1 MPDLARL
8 HRKKALQLA
17 YDLPLQFRDGEGLE
31 GFTALILRQFL
42 HYGWPEQC
50 TDRKTLMTK
59 PGKIAT
65 VDHECP
71 LEFPPDPP
79 RGGVHPAARAHLNG
93 EPLHPIHRQRL
104 VYFLD
109 TKRELAGD
117 NK

>member
-50 TDRKTLMTK
+50 TDRKSLITN
-59 PGKIAT
+59 PGKILT
-65 VDHECP
+65 VNHERP
-71 LEFPPDPP
+71 LAFPPDPP

-93 EPLHPIHRQRL
+93 EHLHPIDRQRL
-104 VYFLD
+104 VDCLD
-109 TKRELAGD
+109 TIGELAGD